1 MGHIAL
7 GSANTALANP
17 ATAEPIVR
25 DSDSVTAALAAA
37 GIQLS
42 QPETTFMEAISWSDL
57 QTAILTAYGEQKTP
71 RLVTAEGSPGVQGPA
86 ADGTITLLGA
96 VPPDAN

>member
-7 GSANTALANP
+7 GSANTALASQ

-25 DSDSVTAALAAA
+25 DSDSVTAALSAA

-42 QPETTFMEAISWSDL
+42 QPETAFMEAISWSEL
-57 QTAILTAYGEQKTP
+57 QSAILSAYGSQTTP
-71 RLVTAEGSPGVQGPA
+71 RLVTEEGAPGVQGPA
-86 ADGTITLLGA
+86 ADGTITLTGSL
-96 VPPDAN
+96 PPNAS

>member
-7 GSANTALANP
+7 GSANTALANQ

-25 DSDSVTAALAAA
+25 DSNSVTAALATA
-37 GIQLS
+37 GIRLS
-42 QPETTFMEAISWSDL
+42 QPETTFMEAISWSAL

-86 ADGTITLLGA
+86 ADGAITLLGA